1 MKARRAAESSMS
13 TPGWRPRP
21 EHVVSFIGL
30 RAGLV
35 VRLASACR
43 RASSISFVSD
53 WPVSWAK
60 RLADFKSWSSRRIV
74 VRICHSICP

>member
-13 TPGWRPRP
+13 TPERRPRP

-30 RAGLV
+30 RVGLA

-53 WPVSWAK
+53 
-60 RLADFKSWSSRRIV
+60 
-74 VRICHSICP
+74 